1 MKTITFDQM
10 PSVLAT
16 VQETVKALFA
26 EVKEMR
32 ASQPVNEPP
41 IDGDELR
48 KRLQISRPTEISM
61 RKRGKL
67 PYLMVNGHYRYN
79 WPEVLKKLSA

>member
-1 MKTITFDQM
+1 MQAITFDQV

-16 VQETVKALFA
+16 TLDTVRALLD

-48 KRLQISRPTEISM
+48 RRLQISRPTEIEM

-67 PYLMVNGHYRYN
+67 PYLMVNGNYRYQ
-79 WPEVLKKLSA
+79 WAEVLKSLNN